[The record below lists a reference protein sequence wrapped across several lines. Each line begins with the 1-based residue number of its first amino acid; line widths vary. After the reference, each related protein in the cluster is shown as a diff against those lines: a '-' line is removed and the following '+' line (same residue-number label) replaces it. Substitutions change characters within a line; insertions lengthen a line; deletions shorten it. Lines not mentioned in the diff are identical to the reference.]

1 MKLARVP
8 IRLMLLISLVLVMS
22 FSSTSFARKAL
33 RPVMR
38 PDNTVASWQ
47 EVAISNEQAPLGV
60 DAIPDA
66 VGVFGYPHES
76 IGLNIDPRTEGID
89 TTTPPTQVYT
99 ICAKG
104 DELPESGPWNARCYL
119 QVHTGFLSL
128 EAKPMRNCVGEEKYD
143 LIDKDGTT
151 RTRKLIKYIKPFYGE
166 NGMRYKKM
174 VYYYEPQDFRGTSLL
189 LSKPSDETKDN
200 EQLIYLPSIRRIR
213 RTPSGQDMD
222 SPTGMDLTF
231 DQLDRNPG
239 KWDMNIIGEKTI
251 YIDQPPIRNCYG
263 SEPHRAYMDGKH
275 CVIVEMTP
283 RNKTWPISRD
293 VLYYDKA
300 SAACYYEEI
309 YNKEGTLE
317 RTALPFMAHLYPKNP
332 IYWTLGDL
340 YAHNLLTDHKTLY
353 GPPEFDR
360 KGNKIFDYATRD
372 WSNYLFWFDTS
383 LPDEY
388 FSDQFMIRGTR

>member
-8 IRLMLLISLVLVMS
+8 IRLMLLISLVVVMS
-22 FSSTSFARKAL
+22 FSNTSFARKAF
-33 RPVMR
+33 RPVMG
-38 PDNTVASWQ
+38 PDNTIASWQ
-47 EVAISNEQAPLGV
+47 EVDISDEQAPMGV

-66 VGVFGYPHES
+66 KGVFGYPHEA
-76 IGLNIDPRTEGID
+76 IGLNIDPLTTGID

-104 DELPESGPWNARCYL
+104 DELPESGPWNARCYV
-119 QVHTGFLSL
+119 QVHAGFLGL
-128 EAKPMRNCVGEEKYD
+128 EAKPLRNWVGEEQYD

-151 RTRKLIKYIKPFYGE
+151 RTRKLIKYAKPCYGE
-166 NGMRYKKM
+166 NGTRFKKM

-189 LSKPSDETKDN
+189 VSKPADETKDN
-200 EQLIYLPSIRRIR
+200 ELVIYLPSIRRVR
-213 RTPSGQDMD
+213 RIPSGQDMD
-222 SPTGMDLTF
+222 FPTGMDMSY

-239 KWDMNIIGEKTI
+239 KWDMNIVGEKTI
-251 YIDQPPIRNCYG
+251 YVDQPPISNCYG
-263 SEPHRAYMDGKH
+263 SEPHRAYMDGKQ

-283 RNKTWPISRD
+283 RNKKWPISRD
-293 VLYYDKA
+293 LLYYDKT

-317 RTALPFMAHLYPKNP
+317 RIALPFMTHLYPKNP
-332 IYWTLGDL
+332 VYWTLGDQ
-340 YAHNLLTDHKTLY
+340 YANNLFTNHKTFY

-372 WSNYLFWFDTS
+372 WSNYLFWFDTG

-388 FSDQFMIRGTR
+388 FSEQFMIRGTR